1 MTAEGLSAI
10 EFRSTQNPLTFAY
23 C

>member
-10 EFRSTQNPLTFAY
+10 EFSTQNPFTFAY